1 MAKLVFKVTNVF
13 ENKDSLWLTTDKPGS
28 NGHLSDMMIELKTPS
43 GKTIKVNSRTLHVN
57 RGPDERDHNYAISV
71 DRIDSNNQPFSKQDV
86 SVDTEIWLPI
96 N

>member
-28 NGHLSDMMIELKTPS
+28 NGHLSDMMIELKTPN
-43 GKTIKVNSRTLHVN
+43 GKIIKVNSRTLHVN
-57 RGPDERDHNYAISV
+57 RGLDERDHNYTISI

-86 SVDTEIWLPI
+86 PIDTEIWLPI